1 MFLQQS
7 LDIGPLLIRDLRNR
21 QVLVRR
27 QPEGSVMEFRD
38 GSKPVHQGPAG
49 QVGKAS
55 ILDEE
60 RQVVEA
66 IVAGLPAD
74 GVAVRD
80 EVVRTCSTQIEAQP
94 TLDITLD
101 PVQTPVVDGVFE
113 SRMGSVLA
121 VAVVPLHPHDR
132 IADRQNVTR
141 LYEADDIGQAW
152 IRGGRLIRAPQ
163 TAADGNVETLQAR
176 LVSDSDEAEILGID

>member
-1 MFLQQS
+1 MLLQQP

-27 QPEGSVMEFRD
+27 QPERSVMDFRD

-55 ILDEE
+55 ILDEQ

-74 GVAVRD
+74 RVAVRD
-80 EVVRTCSTQIEAQP
+80 EIVSTYLTQLEAQP
-94 TLDITLD
+94 TLDMTLD
-101 PVQTPVVDGVFE
+101 PVQTPVVDRVFE
-113 SRMGSVLA
+113 PRMRPLLA
-121 VAVVPLHPHDR
+121 VAVVPL
-132 IADRQNVTR
+132 
-141 LYEADDIGQAW
+141 
-152 IRGGRLIRAPQ
+152 
-163 TAADGNVETLQAR
+163 
-176 LVSDSDEAEILGID
+176 